1 MTKSYTLANQRRTD
15 AQYLA
20 DQIVALT
27 MKKAETKFGCK
38 SVEDQNAF
46 TLGYMNSLLAT
57 VAAASPAAMKELAS
71 ALKYS
76 QEAK

>member
-27 MKKAETKFGCK
+27 MKKAESKFGCK

-57 VAAASPAAMKELAS
+57 VAAASPAAMKELAA

>member
-1 MTKSYTLANQRRTD
+1 MTKSYTRTMERRTD

-27 MKKAETKFGCK
+27 MKKAESKFGCTTTA
-38 SVEDQNAF
+38 DQNAF
-46 TLGYMNSLLAT
+46 TLGYMNSLLAS
-57 VAAASPAAMKELAS
+57 VAASSPAAMRELAS

-76 QEAK
+76 KENA